1 MSLMKISNVDIS
13 VIAAGN
19 LMAVESYNVL
29 WKSKASELPSSL
41 LVQLRNIGAFESIG
55 SSNRIEGNTLTDK
68 EIEEILQ
75 GLKTTSFKNRDE
87 EEVGGYSEVLDTIY
101 SRYDQIPLTENYIKQ
116 LHGMLLRYVG
126 KDERHRGE
134 YKTIENSVAAFDNT
148 GKEIGIVFRTPSPFE
163 TPIMMQQLVAETNE
177 LLSTALY
184 PKLIVIALFIVH
196 FLAIHPFQ
204 DGNGRM
210 SRILTNYLLL
220 RCGYSYVPY
229 YSLEKIIE
237 ENKAAYYRALRQTQV
252 SFKTDSPDYR
262 PWIDFFSSILVKQTE
277 MLEEKISAYKK
288 GGVLKTDEQI
298 VLDIIRSTP
307 RGIQFA
313 GINNACDM
321 KENSIRRVLKTLL
334 EQGFIEKT
342 GTGKGTWYM
351 PHLK

>member
-1 MSLMKISNVDIS
+1 MKISNVDIS

-134 YKTIENSVAAFDNT
+134 YKTMENSVAAFDNT
-148 GKEIGIVFRTPSPFE
+148 GKEIGIVFRTASPFE

-210 SRILTNYLLL
+210 SRILTNY
-220 RCGYSYVPY
+220 
-229 YSLEKIIE
+229 
-237 ENKAAYYRALRQTQV
+237 YRALRQTQV

-277 MLEEKISAYKK
+277 MLEEKLSAYKK

-334 EQGFIEKT
+334 GQGFIEKT